1 MVVLEVDV
9 SSKLVIEKWCAGNLR
24 VSVRVAQMWL
34 KSPTQ
39 PGRQGKSAL
48 RPRGRSLT
56 KHWPVCALRRIT
68 PRSVGFAAC
77 EDP

>member
-1 MVVLEVDV
+1 MVALEVGM
-9 SSKLVIEKWCAGNLR
+9 SSTLVIEKWCAGSLKA
-24 VSVRVAQMWL
+24 SVRVAQMWL
-34 KSPTQ
+34 GSPTQ

-48 RPRGRSLT
+48 QPRGCSLT